1 MINPLLTC
9 QLLLQYHN
17 TCKTNL
23 LPLPITYIIKENKS
37 KIERIQFSKKKLNQ
51 VITSRG
57 TSFSLLNIAVF
68 K

>member
-1 MINPLLTC
+1 MINSLLTC

-37 KIERIQFSKKKLNQ
+37 KIERIQFSKKNWTKLLQ
-51 VITSRG
+51 VEAPA
-57 TSFSLLNIAVF
+57 LAC
-68 K
+68 